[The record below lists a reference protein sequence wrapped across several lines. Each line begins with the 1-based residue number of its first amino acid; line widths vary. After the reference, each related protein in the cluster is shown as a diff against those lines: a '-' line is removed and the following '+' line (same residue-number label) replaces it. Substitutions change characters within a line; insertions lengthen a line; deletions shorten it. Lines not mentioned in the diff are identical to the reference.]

1 MTNLIGRQFGQYK
14 IIDTIGGG
22 GMGEVY
28 LAQDTRLTRQVAVK
42 ILPLEAAQNRELVQR
57 FRREA
62 SAAAGLDHPNIIDV
76 YDMGIETGLYYIV
89 MRYVNG
95 PTLSHLMRDEGPLPP
110 ERVLRIMAQLTDA
123 LEYAHQRQIIHRD
136 IKPANVMLERNDF
149 VTLMDF
155 GIARAPSEEKL
166 TMVGQ
171 VMGTAGYMSPEQAS
185 GRPVD
190 ARTDIFALGVLI
202 EEMLTGQRPGFGQP
216 PSANLP
222 PAIRKVVAR
231 SRAGRAD
238 DRYGSV
244 RALYDDLRGAI
255 ASAPASDQR
264 PAPAQSQALKL
275 RLKDGR
281 EYQLQP
287 GVLRI
292 GRAADN
298 NVVLRDEKVS
308 RHHAEIRTDRR
319 GSAIVDLG
327 STNGTYI
334 DRQRLT
340 SHQPYPLTG
349 SAWVQV
355 GKNIVVKIEPGE
367 AARLVEDHLSTD
379 TQARAVLQTASSG
392 ELPQVEAPPS
402 RPPQPPPPPASATAQ
417 KKSGGGRKLLWIG
430 GGVVGVL
437 GLLALACIAWLIFG
451 SSSAAPS
458 PTRTPT
464 RGSTAAVTSTPRPTS
479 TSIVDIDTTDI
490 PDLASGDLIFE
501 DSFASRS
508 TSEAHWDLP
517 DEDDYGYEVDGGQ
530 LVAWHEDPESFSW
543 TASEDVYE
551 DFDLTM
557 DIKVLEGGED
567 AMFGMLF
574 AMDDE
579 GDAYLGCLVQGDDSG
594 YCMEKAGGEIEFGDW
609 MRVNVMHQAYGVNKV
624 RVIRVGDNWA
634 FYVNDD
640 CVGSG
645 RGGGVAEGYLGLA
658 ASTFDAP
665 VEIAF
670 DNVEL
675 RAPSLTS
682 RAQLSCRPESYGE
695 ETEAETETAST
706 PTPRPTAAT
715 SSPEP
720 SGGNVFEFHNY
731 TGDQRCHFE
740 FWGPASYSVD
750 VGVGESKVIR
760 DISNGEYGWKTFIT
774 GIGES
779 SGNSPV
785 KMVAGGR
792 CVITCSKHDG
802 GYYTGSDCTP

>member
-1 MTNLIGRQFGQYK
+1 MTDLIGRQFGQYK
-14 IIDTIGGG
+14 ITGEIGGG

-42 ILPLEAAQNRELVQR
+42 ILPLEAAQNREMVQR

-76 YDMGIETGLYYIV
+76 YDMGVETGLYYIV

-95 PTLSHLMRDEGPLPP
+95 PTLSDVLKNEGPLPS

-155 GIARAPSEEKL
+155 GIARAPSKEKL

-216 PSANLP
+216 PSADLP

-244 RALYDDLRGAI
+244 RALHDDLRGAV
-255 ASAPASDQR
+255 ASAPPPDQ
-264 PAPAQSQALKL
+264 PPAQSQSLKL
-275 RLKDGR
+275 MLKDGR
-281 EYQLQP
+281 EYPLQP

-298 NVVLRDEKVS
+298 DVVLRDEQVS
-308 RHHAEIRTDRR
+308 RYHAEIRTDRR

-327 STNGTYI
+327 STNGVYV

-340 SHQPYPLTG
+340 PHQPYPLRG

-355 GKNIVVKIEPGE
+355 GKNVMVKIEPGE
-367 AARLVEDHLSTD
+367 VARPVEDHLSTD
-379 TQARAVLQTASSG
+379 TQARAVLQTASSQK
-392 ELPQVEAPPS
+392 LPQLEEEQLS
-402 RPPQPPPPPASATAQ
+402 PPQPPPPPASAQ

-430 GGVVGVL
+430 GGIVGVL
-437 GLLALACIAWLIFG
+437 GLLALACIAWLFFPTDA
-451 SSSAAPS
+451 SPS

-464 RGSTAAVTSTPRPTS
+464 REAAAATSTPRPTS
-479 TSIVDIDTTDI
+479 TSAVGATDTSE
-490 PDLASGDLIFE
+490 LSAGDLIFG
-501 DSFASRS
+501 DTFSVRS
-508 TSEAHWDLP
+508 TSEAQWFLP
-517 DEDDYGYEVDGGQ
+517 DEDAYGYEVDGGE
-530 LVAWHEDPESFSW
+530 LVGWHEDPESFSW
-543 TASEDVYE
+543 AESLDAYE

-557 DIKVLEGGED
+557 DVKVLEGGED
-567 AMFGMLF
+567 AMFGLLF

-579 GDAYLGCLVQGDDSG
+579 SDNYLGCLVQGDDSG
-594 YCMEKAGGEIEFGDW
+594 YCMEKDAGEIEFGDW
-609 MRVNVMHQAYGVNKV
+609 ARADVMHQAYGVNKV
-624 RVIRVGDNWA
+624 RVIRMDDNWA
-634 FYVNDD
+634 FYVNDA
-640 CVGSG
+640 CVGAG

-665 VEIAF
+665 TEIAF
-670 DNVEL
+670 DNLEV

-682 RAQLSCRPESYGE
+682 RAQLSCRPEFYGE
-695 ETEAETETAST
+695 ETEAAPPATS
-706 PTPRPTAAT
+706 RPTAAPTAAPT
-715 SSPEP
+715 SPPEPTTAPPP

-731 TGDQRCHFE
+731 TGDQSCHFE

-760 DISNGEYGWKTFIT
+760 NIPNGEYGWKTFIT
-774 GIGES
+774 GLGES
-779 SGNSPV
+779 SGNAPV

>member
-62 SAAAGLDHPNIIDV
+62 NAAAGLDHPNIIDV
-76 YDMGIETGLYYIV
+76 YDLGVETGLYYIV

-95 PTLSHLMRDEGPLPP
+95 PTLSDILKNEGPLPP

-123 LEYAHQRQIIHRD
+123 LEYAHRRDIIHRD

-190 ARTDIFALGVLI
+190 HRTDIFALGVLI

-222 PAIRKVVAR
+222 PAIREVVAR
-231 SRAGRAD
+231 SRAGRVD

-255 ASAPASDQR
+255 ASASASDQPR
-264 PAPAQSQALKL
+264 SPAQSQALKL

-298 NVVLRDEKVS
+298 DVVLRDEKVS
-308 RHHAEIRTDRR
+308 RHHAEIRTDQR
-319 GSAIVDLG
+319 GSAVIDLG

-340 SHQPYPLTG
+340 PNQPHPLTG

-355 GKNIVVKIEPGE
+355 GKNVMVKIEPGE
-367 AARLVEDHLSTD
+367 VARPVEEHLSTD

-392 ELPQVEAPPS
+392 ELPQ
-402 RPPQPPPPPASATAQ
+402 PPPPPASATSQ
-417 KKSGGGRKLLWIG
+417 KKSGGRKLWWIG
-430 GGVVGVL
+430 GGIVGVL
-437 GLLALACIAWLIFG
+437 GLLALACIAWLFFPTDA
-451 SSSAAPS
+451 SPS

-464 RGSTAAVTSTPRPTS
+464 RGSTTAATSTPRPTS
-479 TSIVDIDTTDI
+479 TSIVDLDTTDI
-490 PDLASGDLIFE
+490 PDLSAGDLIFE
-501 DSFASRS
+501 DSFASRA
-508 TSEAHWDLP
+508 TSEARWDLP

-530 LVAWHEDPESFSW
+530 LVAWHEDSESFSW
-543 TASEDVYE
+543 AESLDAYE
-551 DFDLTM
+551 DFELTM
-557 DIKVLEGGED
+557 DVKALEGGED

-579 GDAYLGCLVQGDDSG
+579 SDNYLGCLVQGDDSG

-609 MRVNVMHQAYGVNKV
+609 VRVNVMHQAYGVNKV

-640 CVGSG
+640 CVGAG

-670 DNVEL
+670 DNLEL
-675 RAPSLTS
+675 RVPSLTS
-682 RAQLSCRPESYGE
+682 RAQLSCRPESYSAGA
-695 ETEAETETAST
+695 ETETETETAST
-706 PTPRPTAAT
+706 ATPRPTAAPTTAPT
-715 SSPEP
+715 SPPEP
-720 SGGNVFEFHNY
+720 TAAPSSGGNVFEFHNY
-731 TGDQRCHFE
+731 TGDQSCHFE

-760 DISNGEYGWKTFIT
+760 NVPNGEYGWKTFIT

-785 KMVAGGR
+785 KMVSGGR